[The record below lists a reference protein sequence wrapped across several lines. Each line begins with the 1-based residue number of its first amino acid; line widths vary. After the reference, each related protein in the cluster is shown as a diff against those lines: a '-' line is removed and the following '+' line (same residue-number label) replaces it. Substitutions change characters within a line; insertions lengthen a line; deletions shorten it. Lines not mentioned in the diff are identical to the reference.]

1 MRTGIVYRFVAYA
14 IDFITDNG
22 MHLHGIESAGQAR
35 RRAQRI
41 QRRSSP
47 STEKVTAVELGMSR
61 DELLDK
67 VWGYKNYPC
76 TRTVDNHILRLPQKL
91 ENDPANPRHLLTM
104 HGLGYRFMP

>member
-1 MRTGIVYRFVAYA
+1 MRTGIVYRFVTYA

-22 MHLHGIESAGQAR
+22 MHLHGIESAGQAHQVVGLRR

-41 QRRSSP
+41 QRCPSP

-67 VWGYKNYPC
+67 VWGY
-76 TRTVDNHILRLPQKL
+76 QS
-91 ENDPANPRHLLTM
+91 
-104 HGLGYRFMP
+104 YRALAL